1 MVGQTISHYRV
12 LRELGGGGMG
22 LLYVA
27 EDLRLGRRVAVK
39 FIRGTSSKQALDRLK
54 REAKALSTLNHPN
67 ICTIYE
73 IEENEGR
80 PFIVMELL
88 EGESLKERLQR
99 KPLAF
104 EELLE
109 IALQAADAIE
119 AAHAKGIIHRGW
131 CRELGPSHCSFV
143 YSALASF
150 RMGMSGSASFQSV
163 KSVNTIVSFSVRGLV

>member
-1 MVGQTISHYRV
+1 VLVVGQTISHYRV
-12 LRELGGGGMG
+12 LSELGGGGMG
-22 LLYVA
+22 LVYVA

-39 FIRGTSSKQALDRLK
+39 FIRGTPSKRQHALECLK

-73 IEENEGR
+73 IEEHEGR

-104 EELLE
+104 EETLE

-163 KSVNTIVSFSVRGLV
+163 RKSW